1 MASAFVVLASSS
13 SFSVQTIRKD
23 AFASKRVLRSRPR
36 QEMGVKRGRS
46 NTPATMLLPVA
57 AQPWAT
63 SATLLGSA
71 ALGLVLESTPVGA
84 ALSAP
89 LISMFTTLALSNV
102 GLMPTVSPIYSGVTS
117 YLVPLAVPLLL
128 FSADIR
134 RTIVETGKLLIAF
147 IVGTIGTLLG
157 TIVAWKLVPLERSV
171 GAEDAWK
178 IASALCSRH
187 IGGAT
192 NFVAVSQATGAA
204 PAAVAAGLA
213 ADNLIVALYFLLL
226 FAIARRVVYKPA
238 LRIDAGS
245 SSSGQGAGQKDADLV
260 KEASMGED
268 ASEAA
273 SIRIVDVSVAMALSA
288 ALCAIGTALASTYVP
303 QLGPIPV
310 ITALVVVLA
319 SVFPQQL
326 RPLCAAGSAVG
337 IFFMQIFFAAIGASG
352 SIVAVLRTAPAL
364 FAFSAAQL
372 AVHLATVLLLG
383 RVILRLKLEELLLAS
398 NANVGGPT
406 TAAGMAAAKNWK
418 ELIVPAL
425 LVGVFGYAVATFLSL
440 GLGHLLLKPKPM

>member
-1 MASAFVVLASSS
+1 MRNA
-13 SFSVQTIRKD
+13 
-23 AFASKRVLRSRPR
+23 RPY
-36 QEMGVKRGRS
+36 K
-46 NTPATMLLPVA
+46 PATMVLPAA

-63 SATLLGSA
+63 SATLMASA

-89 LISMFTTLALSNV
+89 LISMFTTLALSNI
-102 GLMPTVSPIYSGVTS
+102 GLMPTASPIYAGVTS

-147 IVGTIGTLLG
+147 VVGTIGTLVG
-157 TIVAWKLVPLERSV
+157 TLVAWKLVPLERSV
-171 GAEDAWK
+171 GASDAWK

-192 NFVAVSQATGAA
+192 NFIAVSQATGAA

-226 FAIARRVVYKPA
+226 FAIARRVVYKP
-238 LRIDAGS
+238 RGRGIT
-245 SSSGQGAGQKDADLV
+245 GADQSNREATLDSADDV
-260 KEASMGED
+260 KEAGIGED

-273 SIRIVDVSVAMALSA
+273 SIRIVDVSVAIALSGV
-288 ALCAIGTALASTYVP
+288 LCTIGTALASSYVP

-319 SVFPQQL
+319 SVFPRQL

-337 IFFMQIFFAAIGASG
+337 ILFMQIFFAAIGASG
-352 SIVAVLRTAPAL
+352 SIAAVIRTAPAL

-372 AVHLATVLLLG
+372 AVHLAVVLILG
-383 RVILRLKLEELLLAS
+383 RVVLKLKLEELLLAS

-418 ELIVPAL
+418 ELIVPSL
-425 LVGVFGYAVATFLSL
+425 LVGVFGYAMATFLSL
-440 GLGHLLLKPKPM
+440 GLGHLLLKPRAI

>member
-1 MASAFVVLASSS
+1 M
-13 SFSVQTIRKD
+13 K
-23 AFASKRVLRSRPR
+23 
-36 QEMGVKRGRS
+36 M
-46 NTPATMLLPVA
+46 MLPVP

-89 LISMFTTLALSNV
+89 LISMFTTLALSNL
-102 GLMPTVSPIYSGVTS
+102 GLIPAASPIYSGVTA

-147 IVGTIGTLLG
+147 IVGTIGTLVG
-157 TIVAWKLVPLERSV
+157 TVVAWRLVPLQKSV
-171 GAEDAWK
+171 GPVDAWK
-178 IASALCSRH
+178 IAAALCSRH

-192 NFVAVSQATGAA
+192 NFIAVAQATGAG

-213 ADNLIVALYFLLL
+213 ADNLIVAIYFLLL

-238 LRIDAGS
+238 ARGQVQDA
-245 SSSGQGAGQKDADLV
+245 SGYGVISDGTGIV
-260 KEASMGED
+260 KEGVMGED
-268 ASEAA
+268 ASE
-273 SIRIVDVSVAMALSA
+273 STLIRIVDVSVAMALSA
-288 ALCAIGTALASTYVP
+288 VLCTLGTALASAYVP

-310 ITALVVVLA
+310 ITALVVLLA
-319 SVFPQQL
+319 SVFPRQL

-337 IFFMQIFFAAIGASG
+337 IFFMQVFFAAIGASG
-352 SIVAVLRTAPAL
+352 SIVAVVKTAPAL
-364 FAFSAAQL
+364 FAFSAVQL
-372 AVHLATVLLLG
+372 SVHLAIMMLLG
-383 RVILRLKLEELLLAS
+383 RVVLRLKLEELLLAS

-440 GLGHLLLKPKPM
+440 GLGHLLLKPKPL